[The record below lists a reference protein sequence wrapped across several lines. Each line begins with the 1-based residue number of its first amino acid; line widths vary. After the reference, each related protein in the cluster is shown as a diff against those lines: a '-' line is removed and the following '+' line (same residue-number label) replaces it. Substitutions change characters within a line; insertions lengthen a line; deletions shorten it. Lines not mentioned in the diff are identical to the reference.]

1 MLYYI
6 NNLSINKIKP
16 YHHMKKKQFDIRS
29 TNEYKFLRAN
39 IEENGIKDPIL
50 IINKQGILEVHM
62 GEQRL
67 LIAHDLGVKTLR
79 SFVYNDYEGKPT
91 KIIKDT
97 GDVIKHFQDV
107 TVPTC
112 DCILKY
118 IEHGII
124 KL

>member
-6 NNLSINKIKP
+6 NNLPINKIVP
-16 YHHMKKKQFDIRS
+16 YHRKEKLPDIRS
-29 TNEYKFLRAN
+29 TNEYKFLRNN

-50 IINKQGILEVHM
+50 IRNIKGVLQVHV

-67 LIAHDLGVKTLR
+67 LIAEQMGLKNLK
-79 SFVYNDYEGKPT
+79 SFVYNDYKGKVT
-91 KIIKDT
+91 ETIKDI
-97 GDVIKHFQDV
+97 GDVIKHFIDV

-112 DCILKY
+112 DCILRY
-118 IEHGII
+118 IKHGQI